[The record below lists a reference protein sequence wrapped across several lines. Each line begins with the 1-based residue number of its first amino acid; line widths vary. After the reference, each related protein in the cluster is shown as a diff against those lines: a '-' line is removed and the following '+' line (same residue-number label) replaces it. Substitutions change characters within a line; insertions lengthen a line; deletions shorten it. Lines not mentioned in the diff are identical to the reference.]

1 MSIPTLKE
9 HINDYLSGNISREEL
24 DQKLDTLH
32 HQVILRLKDDLYF
45 EDLFLSALLPHLT
58 TLPEQAYSDEELR
71 LLLKALEDGQPFCLP
86 RFITL
91 SPRHLNDHD
100 LKVLCLAED
109 YLKKGELPESPL
121 FENKRYEFE
130 MPKTLPSLMAK
141 DLLYLLWMAKK
152 PEWVLSKT
160 GLDRRELKEKIQSLV
175 LLLSG
180 MRTAYLRVGVDCA
193 AVL

>member
-9 HINDYLSGNISREEL
+9 HINDYLSGRISREEL
-24 DQKLDTLH
+24 DQTLDALH

-45 EDLFLSALLPHLT
+45 DDLFLSALLPHLT

-71 LLLKALEDGQPFCLP
+71 LLLKALEEGQPFCLSC
-86 RFITL
+86 FITL

-130 MPKTLPSLMAK
+130 IPKTLPSLMAK

-152 PEWVLSKT
+152 PEWVLFRK
-160 GLDRRELKEKIQSLV
+160 GFDRTELKEKIKSLV
-175 LLLSG
+175 RLLSG